1 MMGNDKGNVSRQK
14 RTVVEE
20 GSHFK
25 GVLVS
30 RCPIDVRG
38 HIEGEL
44 VTPSLSVGKTGAVH
58 GSVKVGSMRSEGELS
73 GEFDANRADL
83 AGVIK
88 DNTVIRAR
96 SVEVKLASSKGKMQV
111 VFTECEPAPADESIQ
126 SIIDSDS
133 ATEAEATAADVD
145 AQPVEPAGHVDGRR
159 RHRNGADPERVDS
172 SLDGSWSSPPGKYSE
187 PPPAA
192 R

>member
-1 MMGNDKGNVSRQK
+1 MGNDKGNASRQK

-44 VTPSLSVGKTGAVH
+44 VTPSLSVGKSGAVH
-58 GSVKVGSMRSEGELS
+58 GSAKVGFMRSEGELS
-73 GEFDANRADL
+73 GEFDANRAEL

-88 DNTVIRAR
+88 DNTVIKAR

-111 VFTECEPAPADESIQ
+111 VFTECELAAADESIQ
-126 SIIDSDS
+126 SIIDGE
-133 ATEAEATAADVD
+133 APEAEATPPDVD
-145 AQPVEPAGHVDGRR
+145 DQPAGHADGAVRR
-159 RHRNGADPERVDS
+159 RHRNGADPERVES
-172 SLDGSWSSPPGKYSE
+172 SLDGSWSSPPGRYSE
-187 PPPAA
+187 PPPTAG
-192 R
+192 

>member
-1 MMGNDKGNVSRQK
+1 MANDKGNLSRQK

-44 VTPSLSVGKTGAVH
+44 VTPSLSVGKSGAVH
-58 GSVKVGSMRSEGELS
+58 GSAKVGSMRSEGELS
-73 GEFDANRADL
+73 GEFDANRAEL

-96 SVEVKLASSKGKMQV
+96 SIEVKLASSKGKMQV
-111 VFTECEPAPADESIQ
+111 VFSKCELSPADESVQ
-126 SIIDSDS
+126 KIIDADS
-133 ATEAEATAADVD
+133 AEMEAPADD
-145 AQPVEPAGHVDGRR
+145 AESTDSAGPADGSVRR
-159 RHRNGADPERVDS
+159 RHRNGTDPERAES
-172 SLDGSWSSPPGKYSE
+172 SLDGSWSTPPGRYSE

-192 R
+192 G

>member
-1 MMGNDKGNVSRQK
+1 MGNDKGNPSRQK

-44 VTPSLSVGKTGAVH
+44 VTPSLSVGKSGSVH
-58 GSVKVGSMRSEGELS
+58 GSAKVGSMRSEGELS
-73 GEFDANRADL
+73 GEFDANRAEL

-111 VFTECEPAPADESIQ
+111 VFTECELAAADESIQ
-126 SIIDSDS
+126 SIIDGE
-133 ATEAEATAADVD
+133 AAEAEATAPDVD
-145 AQPVEPAGHVDGRR
+145 AQPTDPAGHPDG
-159 RHRNGADPERVDS
+159 AV
-172 SLDGSWSSPPGKYSE
+172 
-187 PPPAA
+187 
-192 R
+192 